1 MNKMLRLYAISMLLG
16 ILTGTVGSI
25 FQLAIAWL
33 DRVLVFILALV
44 HQHNLS
50 VALVSALFSMLMVT
64 VAFLLVRHFAPEAAG
79 SGVQEIEGV
88 LLHER
93 PIFWKRLLPIKFFTS
108 ILAISSK
115 MVVGREGPTIQMG
128 GNLGDMFGD
137 LFHLSRDKRDVLI
150 AAGAAAGLATAFN
163 APLAG
168 VLFILEEMRNA
179 FDYSFTKFKMVAI
192 CCVMATITLHFIIGS
207 QAAISMTIYPLPNLQ
222 SLWLFFI
229 FGLIVGLAGLLFNTS
244 LMWLLNRMDSQN
256 KSFRLMFVIIIA
268 ALVGYLAW
276 GYPQIV
282 GGGYDLIHHSLDFSS
297 SFTVLL
303 VLFGLRF
310 IMTIACYATG
320 VPGGVFAP
328 VLALGTLL
336 GMAAFQ
342 FLDWLM
348 VDPSLQPGML
358 AVAGMGALFS
368 AAIRAPLTGVVLVVE
383 MTQNY
388 SLILPLMVSCLTST
402 TIMQLARNEP
412 LYTQLLRRTL
422 NLQKKSLET
431 KSNG

>member
-1 MNKMLRLYAISMLLG
+1 MNKMLRLYAISMILG
-16 ILTGTVGSI
+16 ILTGAVGSI

-33 DRVLVFILALV
+33 DRALVFILAFV

-50 VALVSALFSMLMVT
+50 VALVSALLSMLMVT

-93 PIFWKRLLPIKFFTS
+93 PIFWKRLLPVKFFTS

-137 LFHLSRDKRDVLI
+137 LFHLSREKRDVLI

-192 CCVMATITLHFIIGS
+192 CCVMATITLHLIIGS
-207 QAAISMTIYPLPNLQ
+207 QAVISMTIYSLPNLQ
-222 SLWLFFI
+222 SLWLFFV
-229 FGLIVGLAGLLFNTS
+229 FGLIVGLAGWLFNTS
-244 LMWLLNRMDSQN
+244 LMWLLNRMDNQN
-256 KSFRLMFVIIIA
+256 KTFRFMFVMIIA

-276 GYPQIV
+276 CYPQIV

-303 VLFGLRF
+303 ALFGMRF

-320 VPGGVFAP
+320 VPGGIFAP

-402 TIMQLARNEP
+402 TIMQLVRNEP
-412 LYTQLLRRTL
+412 LYTQLLRRAL
-422 NLQKKSLET
+422 NLQKKTLET
-431 KSNG
+431 GRNS

>member
-1 MNKMLRLYAISMLLG
+1 MNKMLRLYVISMLLG

-50 VALVSALFSMLMVT
+50 AALVSALFSMLMVT

-256 KSFRLMFVIIIA
+256 KSFRLMFVMIIA